1 VTPPKRR
8 QDSPRIIS
16 SMKRILPALALVAI
30 HLVFAAHVKADTASD
45 KKIVAALEQQWI
57 EAFKTNDPKLLE
69 PILARDWIQTSSEAT
84 LSGKSH
90 EMADTKETKWT
101 SLKNIGL
108 KITMYG
114 NTAVVTGIFKGT
126 GTASW
131 GAVDDHYRFT
141 DTWVKMPKRNWQ
153 CVATQLTTIAK

>member
-1 VTPPKRR
+1 
-8 QDSPRIIS
+8 
-16 SMKRILPALALVAI
+16 MKKMILTLALVAGLI
-30 HLVFAAHVKADTASD
+30 SSPSHSMADPASD
-45 KKIVAALEQQWI
+45 KKMVAALEQQWI

-69 PILARDWIQTSSEAT
+69 PILARDWVQTSAEAT

-108 KITMYG
+108 KIRMYG
-114 NTAVVTGIFKGT
+114 DTAVVTGIFKGT

-141 DTWVKMPKRNWQ
+141 DTWVKLPKGRWQ
-153 CVATQLTTIAK
+153 CVATQLTTLSK

>member
-1 VTPPKRR
+1 
-8 QDSPRIIS
+8 
-16 SMKRILPALALVAI
+16 MKKTILAFALVAGI
-30 HLVFAAHVKADTASD
+30 TAFTNAKGDQLSD
-45 KKIVAALEQQWI
+45 KKIIAALEQQWI
-57 EAFKTNDPKLLE
+57 EAFKTNNPDLLA
-69 PILARDWIQTSSEAT
+69 PIIAKSWVQTSSDGT

-90 EMADTKETKWT
+90 EMADTKETKWM
-101 SLKNIGL
+101 SLKNIDL

-114 NTAVVTGIFKGT
+114 DTAIVTGIFQGM

-141 DTWVKMPKRNWQ
+141 DTWVKTRKGYWQ